1 MGLNT
6 LRHQQF
12 FITFYDPSSLF
23 VTDNVLLSTN
33 SRKNP
38 GMIHKIFFFLGQSSQ
53 MYVNVTRSQT
63 EEPKLEYSY
72 ATPQQQ
78 ASGSQHLTQQ
88 TTYLS
93 ESDFGSHA
101 TPTKEEPALFTISSQ
116 QPTQQ
121 QSQQQTQQQSQ
132 QSTLPGTQ
140 GLLIYK
146 VLFYPV
152 CMHIFYYHPWRSD

>member
-1 MGLNT
+1 
-6 LRHQQF
+6 
-12 FITFYDPSSLF
+12 
-23 VTDNVLLSTN
+23 
-33 SRKNP
+33 
-38 GMIHKIFFFLGQSSQ
+38 

-132 QSTLPGTQ
+132 QSTLPGTSSPAESAPGSQ
-140 GLLIYK
+140 EQNPENIPTLADYNQSTSKGHEILSQ
-146 VLFYPV
+146 V
-152 CMHIFYYHPWRSD
+152 CRFHFFFRKMKTSS

>member
-1 MGLNT
+1 
-6 LRHQQF
+6 
-12 FITFYDPSSLF
+12 
-23 VTDNVLLSTN
+23 
-33 SRKNP
+33 
-38 GMIHKIFFFLGQSSQ
+38 MIKKVICFLGQSSQ

-140 GLLIYK
+140 GLLINK
-146 VLFYPV
+146 VFHPL
-152 CMHIFYYHPWRSD
+152 CMHHFYYHPRRSD